1 MAIKFNHQTDTIS
14 TSSPKVLKLKDTQGL
29 QLPSGF
35 TIDRPVADAGT
46 IRYNKDTEFLEVFA
60 LKEWQSLRP
69 KLNIHRYSFTSS
81 LHWTV
86 THNMNTTR
94 FKETLLTETGQRFY
108 AQLNIIDLNS
118 FEVLLTEETTGY
130 VDILFDQAN
139 ETIIY
144 ANTNS

>member
-14 TSSPKVLKLKDTQGL
+14 TSSAKVLKLKDTQGL

-35 TIDRPVADAGT
+35 TIDRPVAESGT
-46 IRYNKDTEFLEVFA
+46 IRYNKDTAFLEVFGPN
-60 LKEWQSLRP
+60 EWQSLKPR
-69 KLNIHRYSFTSS
+69 LNIHRYSFSS
-81 LHWTV
+81 TLNWIV

-118 FEVLLTEETTGY
+118 FQVLVTQETTGY
-130 VDILFDQAN
+130 VDILFDEASAP
-139 ETIIY
+139 IIY